1 MGAAMAMMTTGA
13 FAQSAAL
20 SADKILYDRGIEK
33 LESGDYTAARLTLNT
48 LINMYTGSEYQ
59 ARAKLAIAVSWLR
72 EGGPHG
78 LAQAEAE
85 YRDFI
90 RFYPDMKEAADSQVG
105 EPLRKIREQEAT
117 TPR

>member
-1 MGAAMAMMTTGA
+1 
-13 FAQSAAL
+13 
-20 SADKILYDRGIEK
+20 
-33 LESGDYTAARLTLNT
+33 
-48 LINMYTGSEYQ
+48 LINTYATSEYQ

-72 EGGPHG
+72 EGDARS

-90 RFYPDMKEAADSQVG
+90 QFYPDMKQAAELQVG
-105 EPLRKIREQEAT
+105 ESLRRIREHEAT